1 MSRPNSR
8 PNHARRLLMEPLE
21 DRRVMTDLI
30 GGAAAL
36 EADPLLEVT
45 VTEELAAPARVM
57 EQETAQV
64 TVVAPSEAQFE
75 TVHEQIVELNHDYQ
89 DAQQE
94 LREDYQ
100 EARADLR
107 DVERELRSEIT
118 FETPAERVEFNAAV
132 NDARVELK
140 QDYHQNLNELREDFQ
155 QVLSDIVSNV
165 SQPNAPRGNDQPANG
180 IGNSPQDS
188 GLVDSVENA
197 GNEPIGPGAPD
208 ASAGEQTPVGPTA
221 GEGAKGSSESSN
233 QGNSDATATRNG
245 VLPRNGNHATVP
257 ADALVNQQQAQ
268 PPVTPDGAAV
278 RPAAHDV
285 GVITAATAVSA
296 ELTAA
301 GATTTAA
308 ATTGLGERAETV
320 PVALVIAGTESE
332 GGEAVLQGV
341 GLAPG
346 DSSFTTASLDAALQQ
361 IMQSADQLARS
372 LTQNPSLL
380 PWLLATLAG
389 GIGLELYRRKKKA
402 ARPTLAASSLTANST
417 LSWVPG
423 MPGSFSDE
431 VA

>member
-1 MSRPNSR
+1 
-8 PNHARRLLMEPLE
+8 MEPLE
-21 DRRVMTDLI
+21 DRRVMTDLV
-30 GGAAAL
+30 GGAVAL
-36 EADPLLEVT
+36 EADALLE

-57 EQETAQV
+57 EQEAAQV

-107 DVERELRSEIT
+107 DVELELRSEIN
-118 FETPAERVEFNAAV
+118 FETPSERVEFNAAV
-132 NDARVELK
+132 NEARVELK
-140 QDYHQNLNELREDFQ
+140 QDYHQNLNELRDDFQ
-155 QVLSDIVSNV
+155 QVLSDIVTNV
-165 SQPNAPRGNDQPANG
+165 SQPSTPRGNDQPANG

-188 GLVDSVENA
+188 GLVDSVDNA
-197 GNEPIGPGAPD
+197 GSEPIGPGAQD
-208 ASAGEQTPVGPTA
+208 TSAGETPAGPTA

-233 QGNSDATATRNG
+233 QGNSDASATRNG
-245 VLPRNGNHATVP
+245 VLPPSANQATIP
-257 ADALVNQQQAQ
+257 ADALANQQQAQ

-278 RPAAHDV
+278 RQAATTHDA

-296 ELTAA
+296 ELTA
-301 GATTTAA
+301 GATTATAA
-308 ATTGLGERAETV
+308 NTGLAERPETV

-332 GGEAVLQGV
+332 AGEAVLQGA

-361 IMQSADQLARS
+361 IVQGADQLART

-380 PWLLATLAG
+380 PWVLATLAG

-402 ARPTLAASSLTANST
+402 ARPTMAASSLTANST